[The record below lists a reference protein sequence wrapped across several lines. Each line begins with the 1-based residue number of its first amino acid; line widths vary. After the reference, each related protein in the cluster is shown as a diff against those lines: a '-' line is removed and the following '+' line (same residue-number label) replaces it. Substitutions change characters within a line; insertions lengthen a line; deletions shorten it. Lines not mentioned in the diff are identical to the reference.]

1 MKNFNELID
10 DFGQKFKRVD
20 AYINKSSFIA
30 RQILTDSIWPKPRL
44 SILFS
49 IKPAWEPNIRIG
61 FRPTRHELMFNE
73 FTDENIAKNDLV
85 VPLTMKDLRFMSQHR
100 ELLSKNLIPVPTLDA
115 ITICDDKFLFYTS
128 LKQNGFEKNLPRIGT
143 HLSYPYILKKKVAED
158 GDDCYIINNEEQERQ
173 HQHLIADLA
182 YFCQEIIA
190 GKQEY
195 ATHILF
201 KSGMIKS
208 SINIKY
214 DFKEAFPIKGKNS
227 YISRKICRCPYLDL
241 FTDMLNSIAFEG
253 LCCFNYKVR
262 DNRPYVFE
270 VNPRFGGSLSPF
282 FFSFVSRLN

>member
-1 MKNFNELID
+1 LA
-10 DFGQKFKRVD
+10 FK
-20 AYINKSSFIA
+20 
-30 RQILTDSIWPKPRL
+30 
-44 SILFS
+44 
-49 IKPAWEPNIRIG
+49 
-61 FRPTRHELMFNE
+61 E

-85 VPLTMKDLRFMSQHR
+85 VPLTMKDLRYLSQHK
-100 ELLSKNLIPVPTLDA
+100 ELSSKNPIPVPTLDA
-115 ITICDDKFLFYTS
+115 ITICDDKFLFYTT

-143 HLSYPYILKKKVAED
+143 NLPYSYILKKKVAED
-158 GDDCYIINNEEQERQ
+158 GDDCYIITDEKQERNYEQ
-173 HQHLIADLA
+173 LISDPE

-201 KSGMIKS
+201 KNGKIKS

-214 DFKEAFPIKGKNS
+214 DFKEALPIKGKNT

-241 FTDMLNSIAFEG
+241 FTEMLNSIGFEG